1 MKFQEHPND
10 ALVNVTKMVIKTGEI
25 VTCFR
30 HWHIFLLKNQNRG
43 QGAYVSKQYNSRT
56 KKARGVGGLH
66 GS

>member
-30 HWHIFLLKNQNRG
+30 HWHIFLLKNKNRG
-43 QGAYVSKQYNSRT
+43 QGAYVSK
-56 KKARGVGGLH
+56 
-66 GS
+66 